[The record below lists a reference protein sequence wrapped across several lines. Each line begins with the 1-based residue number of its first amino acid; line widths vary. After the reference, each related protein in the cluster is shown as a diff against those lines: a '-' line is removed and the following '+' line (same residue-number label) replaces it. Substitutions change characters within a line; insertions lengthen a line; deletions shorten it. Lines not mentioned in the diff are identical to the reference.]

1 MMAQKKTKKYRGGRT
16 HGKGIKGGRG
26 AGQRGGRG
34 NAGLG
39 KHKWIKVVK
48 DDPNHFGPKGFTRPK
63 GLTKEENVIN
73 IYEVEDRMDSL
84 IENGF
89 AEKSGSFY
97 EVNLNEAGYDKL
109 LSGGKARLQMK
120 IKVSN
125 TSERAVSK
133 VQESGGEIIT
143 VEEHE

>member
-1 MMAQKKTKKYRGGRT
+1 MGKKRTKKFRGSRN

-48 DDPNHFGPKGFTRPK
+48 EDPEHFGPKGFTRPQA
-63 GLTKEENVIN
+63 LCDEEKVIN
-73 IYEVEDRMDSL
+73 IYEVEDRIDSF

-89 AEKSGSFY
+89 AEKVGSFY
-97 EVNLNEAGYDKL
+97 EVDLNKAGYDKL

-120 IKVSN
+120 IKVGN

-143 VEEHE
+143 VEESE